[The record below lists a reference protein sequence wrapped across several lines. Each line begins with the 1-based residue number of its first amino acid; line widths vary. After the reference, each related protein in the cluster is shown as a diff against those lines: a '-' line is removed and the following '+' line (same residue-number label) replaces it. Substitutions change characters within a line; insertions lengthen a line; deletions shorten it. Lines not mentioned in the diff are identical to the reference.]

1 MVSFVDRAA
10 DQQGARPQTLR
21 GRGSLITE
29 ARLNQIRTELHT
41 RVATIAGNRGA
52 TARHRLVEQVD
63 EIRSFASNCG
73 FSTVS
78 CLASRLESALA
89 RDIAAPTLL
98 CYLDAI
104 DDAITLEPVGGPAI
118 QQALLASI
126 ALRIGA

>member
-1 MVSFVDRAA
+1 MM
-10 DQQGARPQTLR
+10 
-21 GRGSLITE
+21 TE
-29 ARLNQIRTELHT
+29 TRLNQIRTELHT
-41 RVATIAGNRGA
+41 RVAAIAGNRGV
-52 TARHRLVEQVD
+52 TARHQLAEQVD
-63 EIRSFASNCG
+63 EMRSLANHCG

-104 DDAITLEPVGGPAI
+104 DDAIALEPVGGPTM

-126 ALRIGA
+126 ALRVGA